1 MLRHC
6 MYKKQKFFSNG
17 KAWVNTDMYPQA
29 VQAHSMT
36 HGKENNMA
44 SNYTGLYGIFY
55 KIPLE
60 VVKVKILNKNTS
72 NDARQGKP
80 RQEIIKVR

>member
-1 MLRHC
+1 
-6 MYKKQKFFSNG
+6 
-17 KAWVNTDMYPQA
+17 MYPQA

-60 VVKVKILNKNTS
+60 VVKVKILNKNGLPYS
-72 NDARQGKP
+72 ICVLFAPGVV
-80 RQEIIKVR
+80 I